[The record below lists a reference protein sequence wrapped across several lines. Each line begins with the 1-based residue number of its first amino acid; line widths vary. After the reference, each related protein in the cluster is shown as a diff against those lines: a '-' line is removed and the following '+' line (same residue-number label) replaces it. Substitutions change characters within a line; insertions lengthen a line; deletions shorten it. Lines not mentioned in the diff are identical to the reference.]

1 MAKKKRVVK
10 KRVVKRKPKKVVK
23 RKSRKLLQKRSKRL
37 IKVKQ
42 RPLSNGFLA
51 VGILGLLLAVWWTY
65 FGFEG
70 KLLSLEWGITL
81 IIFFIIMII
90 ASFRSLEIS

>member
-1 MAKKKRVVK
+1 MG
-10 KRVVKRKPKKVVK
+10 K
-23 RKSRKLLQKRSKRL
+23 RKSKRNKKIKRRAKKAKRSV
-37 IKVKQ
+37 KVKP
-42 RPLSNGFLA
+42 RPLSNSFLG

-70 KLLSLEWGITL
+70 KFLSMEWGMTL

-90 ASFRSLEIS
+90 ASFKSLEIS